1 MRRTFALRLDQGNV
15 VSLDPDG
22 SGRLSVTIEIGY
34 PHENVALRYA
44 HGKIDRV
51 AGKSSASSG
60 RHHYVG
66 IDVRLSYVFD
76 GNYESMAS
84 DWLFMPDI
92 TRAIHVDVRYVLWIM
107 DAVDKAHDPDLPTEL
122 LLRMYRAMTL
132 VRQVDERCMI
142 LQRQGRIG
150 FYGASTGEEAA
161 AIGSIAALRD
171 TDWAFPALDHP
182 CLWNSPTRAVPVD
195 DTTVVWFGTD
205 YLGHRAAS
213 VRAARTTIEISV
225 LDGEFTDDELLAL
238 VRSLQ
243 PVSAEAALA
252 LSATPFADLSYWA
265 RYDASMV
272 DVPVGLWRF
281 RRPDRPHEGAWTAE
295 PAGVARLL
303 SSLPLPAALGS
314 LAPDSAAV
322 FENQAGRSEIEVVYA
337 GGPGRGC
344 ELRLIAQGAARGRL
358 VVPSERESHP
368 CTTGRLTLEDVEVQL
383 AWIDARYGPF
393 DAVWADPVAGL
404 ELKLLSTTGVGL
416 SRAWFLSAVREAIV
430 ACRAR
435 GAG

>member
-1 MRRTFALRLDQGNV
+1 MTTTDVETTGAAVAPAWVPRTVESAAGLDLVPPPLPPGEAQAWCNFVVFTPTALPVGWVLEPGTIRREAPPGRVDGVEAGRTPWSSNNPSAYRFEVTAGGRRLRVKEFL
-15 VSLDPDG
+15 
-22 SGRLSVTIEIGY
+22 Y
-34 PHENVALRYA
+34 
-44 HGKIDRV
+44 
-51 AGKSSASSG
+51 
-60 RHHYVG
+60 
-66 IDVRLSYVFD
+66 
-76 GNYESMAS
+76 
-84 DWLFMPDI
+84 
-92 TRAIHVDVRYVLWIM
+92 
-107 DAVDKAHDPDLPTEL
+107 
-122 LLRMYRAMTL
+122 
-132 VRQVDERCMI
+132 
-142 LQRQGRIG
+142 
-150 FYGASTGEEAA
+150 
-161 AIGSIAALRD
+161 
-171 TDWAFPALDHP
+171 DWAFPALDHP

-195 DTTVVWFGTD
+195 DTTVAWFGTD

-344 ELRLIAQGAARGRL
+344 ELRLIAQGAAQGRL